1 LPRRTLSLLAPLLLL
16 ASGCGQSSQ
25 PSAVSTV
32 APPARAPQERVAS
45 PSPGAY
51 AALGASE
58 TYGTGASPPTRGYA
72 YLVARAL
79 HARTFHNTGIP
90 GAPLSGA
97 YQTELSGALA
107 IRPALATVF
116 FGFNDLRTGVSL
128 DAFLHDLRDM
138 VKTLRSTH
146 AQVLVIGLPDLS
158 VLPAVKAVVPNAHPI
173 VVQWNT
179 GMQKVARDTGA
190 HFLNLDAFTRE
201 LIRHPRYIAR
211 DGLHPSN
218 LGHARLSQ
226 AVLAAIRRDR
236 LWSAR

>member
-1 LPRRTLSLLAPLLLL
+1 LPFRALFLLAPLLLL
-16 ASGCGQSSQ
+16 ATSCGQSSS
-25 PSAVSTV
+25 PSA
-32 APPARAPQERVAS
+32 APATAKPARAPQERVAS
-45 PSPGAY
+45 PIPGAY

-97 YQTELSGALA
+97 YQTELSAALA
-107 IRPALATVF
+107 IRPSLATVF
-116 FGFNDLRTGVSL
+116 FGFNDLRTGVTLTS
-128 DAFLHDLRDM
+128 FLHDLRDM
-138 VKTLRSTH
+138 VKTLRLAH

-158 VLPAVKAVVPNAHPI
+158 ALPAVKAVVPNAHPI

-179 GMQKVARDTGA
+179 GMQRVARETGA

-201 LIRHPRYIAR
+201 LVTHPSYIAH

-218 LGHARLSQ
+218 GGHARLSQ
-226 AVLAAIRRDR
+226 VVTAAIRRDH
-236 LWSAR
+236 LWSVR